1 MEQAVV
7 AQIATIKELET
18 KSTLTDEV
26 LSELATTQE
35 LRAQQEKALSNRL
48 WRLEK
53 DNEAVKKFMDLS
65 VPPDVSRVLNDARTR
80 SKETSGTSEGTVSA
94 VR

>member
-7 AQIATIKELET
+7 TQTATIEELEN
-18 KSTLTDEV
+18 KATLTDEV
-26 LSELATTQE
+26 LSNLAATQE
-35 LRAQQEKALSNRL
+35 LRAQQDKALSTRL

-53 DNEAVKKFMDLS
+53 DNELVKKFMDLS

-80 SKETSGTSEGTVSA
+80 GKEANSAPKSATSE

>member
-1 MEQAVV
+1 MVGTQT
-7 AQIATIKELET
+7 ATIKELEN
-18 KSTLTDEV
+18 KSALTDEV
-26 LSELATTQE
+26 LSELTAAQE
-35 LRAQQEKALSNRL
+35 LRAQQDKALSGRL

-53 DNEAVKKFMDLS
+53 DNADVKKFMDML

-80 SKETSGTSEGTVSA
+80 SKETNSSTENTAGS